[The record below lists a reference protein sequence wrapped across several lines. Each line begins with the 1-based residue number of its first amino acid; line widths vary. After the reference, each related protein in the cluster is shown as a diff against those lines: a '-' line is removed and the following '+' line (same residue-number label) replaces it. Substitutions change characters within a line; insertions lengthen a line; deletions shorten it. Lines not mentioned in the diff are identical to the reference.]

1 MATFQIPEEKIKI
14 CKKLFKLFDEDGD
27 EKIPNEEIG
36 KLMKKYGSDPSTD
49 EISEML
55 KFVDE
60 DKSGTLEL
68 DEFIKVFEKK
78 LLEPDLYDDIYDAFK
93 IFDYNCKGSFND
105 FELEK
110 IMTEYGY
117 KMSKEEYN
125 EFSSFG
131 SRNEIGEFDYEK
143 FAKFLSEKVTPQEIE
158 QLKNKEKYIG
168 LDINNKNKKMMK
180 NLNEKKISDSSSK
193 SSDS

>member
-1 MATFQIPEEKIKI
+1 
-14 CKKLFKLFDEDGD
+14 
-27 EKIPNEEIG
+27 
-36 KLMKKYGSDPSTD
+36 MKKYGSDPSTD

>member
-27 EKIPNEEIG
+27 GKIPNEELG
-36 KLMKKYGSDPSTD
+36 KLMKKYGSDTSTD
-49 EISEML
+49 EISEIL

-60 DKSGTLEL
+60 DKSGSLEL
-68 DEFIKVFEKK
+68 EEFLKVFEKK
-78 LLEPDLYDDIYDAFK
+78 LLENDLFDDIYDAFK

-110 IMTEYGY
+110 IMTEYGF

-125 EFSSFG
+125 EFSSFA
-131 SRNEIGEFDYEK
+131 SRNENGEIDYEK

-158 QLKNKEKYIG
+158 QLKNKDRYIG
-168 LDINNKNKKMMK
+168 FDNNNKNK
-180 NLNEKKISDSSSK
+180 EKKKNFDDKNNSDSSSK
-193 SSDS
+193 GS